1 MEASS
6 ISAIL
11 AFAGGTK
18 KTMNNLSFDSHS
30 MDQAISSI
38 WFVFKLMKYYTTF
51 IKVIGWNIHNI

>member
-6 ISAIL
+6 ITAIL
-11 AFAGGTK
+11 AFVGGTK

-30 MDQAISSI
+30 LDQAISSI

-51 IKVIGWNIHNI
+51 IKVIG